1 MSILWRTSASPQAYM
16 VQELKILRTSQRDI
30 LRAQSELDCGAP
42 KSDKKKARYRLESAI
57 KAMDAAA
64 TRCVAMLD
72 QMNQQKTEAKAN
84 YRQFQ
89 IDHGLARDA
98 AQPDTTKAILVLQG
112 CVLAEGL
119 LTAGLMIADG
129 KMDIMGGLVYG
140 LSVSAINI
148 ATGVM
153 AGFFPARYSVYKLD
167 SPYQTTRN
175 VLMRTASRFGMA
187 GFVSLMATLHF
198 SAARVRAT
206 GSHADIFN
214 FSQVG
219 FWDTFSD
226 FYGIAIVV
234 AGGLGGILALYEG
247 FQGLSDPV
255 PNFSKIRKA
264 AEHSIDAQAEA
275 VQEAALEA
283 VENLYEDACDDIED
297 ESGAAEE
304 GRADFRKAA
313 IALNDRIA
321 AHNHA
326 IDHAQDRLRVLQAD
340 EHARKTFV
348 AQKKTALAAV
358 DVTAFDTLRLNAI
371 PLAGTQKPA
380 PQEQVDFSGNLQAS
394 YEDAVGR
401 IREAYALILSNTNQ
415 FNFNHI
421 QGE

>member
-1 MSILWRTSASPQAYM
+1 MIIWKTSASSQAYA
-16 VQELKILRTSQRDI
+16 VQELKNLGASQRDI

-42 KSDKKKARYRLESAI
+42 KLDKKTARYRLESAS

-64 TRCVAMLD
+64 TRCVAMLER
-72 QMNQQKTEAKAN
+72 MNQQKTETKAN

-89 IDHGLARDA
+89 IDHGLTRDA
-98 AQPDTTKAILVLQG
+98 VQPDTGKAILLIQG
-112 CVLAEGL
+112 CILVEGL

-129 KMDIMGGLVYG
+129 KMDVVGGLVYG

-153 AGFFPARYSVYKLD
+153 AGFFPARYSVYKLNA
-167 SPYQTTRN
+167 PYQTPRDSLIRS
-175 VLMRTASRFGMA
+175 VSRLAFG
-187 GFVSLMATLHF
+187 GVVSVMGLLHF

-226 FYGIAIVV
+226 FYGLAILVV
-234 AGGLGGILALYEG
+234 GTMGGILAVYEG
-247 FQGLSDPV
+247 FQGLSDCV

-264 AEHSIDAQAEA
+264 AEHSIDAQADTL
-275 VQEAALEA
+275 QEAALEA

-313 IALNDRIA
+313 IALNNRIS

-326 IDHAQDRLRVLQAD
+326 IDYALDRLRVLQAD
-340 EHARKTFV
+340 EQARKTFV

-358 DVTAFDTLRLNAI
+358 DVTAFDALRLKAI
-371 PLAGTQKPA
+371 SLQKSA
-380 PQEQVDFSGNLQAS
+380 PQEQVDFSGKLQAS

-401 IREAYALILSNTNQ
+401 IREAYRLILSNANQ
-415 FNFNHI
+415 FNFTHI